1 MELPIA
7 WIPVEIILFW
17 LWKFAKQF
25 VFREYILYYEFFL
38 IERIFI
44 SRLAI
49 QLYCVSNHL
58 MRFGHK
64 IEEKNTN
71 KWNKNNKL

>member
-1 MELPIA
+1 MLDFSFKANAYRLIGMFLENISR
-7 WIPVEIILFW
+7 IMS
-17 LWKFAKQF
+17 
-25 VFREYILYYEFFL
+25 FL